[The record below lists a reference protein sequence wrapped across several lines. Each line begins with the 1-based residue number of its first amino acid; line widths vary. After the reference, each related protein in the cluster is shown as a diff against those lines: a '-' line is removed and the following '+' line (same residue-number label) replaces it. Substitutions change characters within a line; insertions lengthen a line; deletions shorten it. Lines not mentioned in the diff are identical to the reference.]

1 MIPAPRDGHASSQQ
15 PTYIEHVNL
24 FRWIADFFGFV
35 AFMLPM
41 RRKDE
46 RGKVP
51 GFIYGADDLSIHDY
65 LNRQPFGRSV
75 FISFERGS
83 LELAE
88 RFEKALRSE
97 GLMPWRYE
105 PADTRDVPLKTGDNM
120 LEQIKA
126 YREHHPAEAG
136 RLTATVRRCTAVL
149 FLVSAASL
157 RSAFCNLEAFVAGII
172 HTYGDDEHAS
182 VYVVLE
188 QANLSPPVFV
198 SKFWTKVYEPD
209 LEYGVAAV
217 IASEIDR
224 QAAKIE
230 MIERRRGRI
239 YR

>member
-1 MIPAPRDGHASSQQ
+1 MHSSQQ
-15 PTYIEHVNL
+15 PIYIERVNP
-24 FRWIADFFGFV
+24 FRWIADLFGFV
-35 AFMLPM
+35 AFMRAM

-46 RGKVP
+46 CGNVP
-51 GFIYGADDLSIHDY
+51 GFLYGVDDLSIHDY

-88 RFEKALRSE
+88 RFEKALRSQD
-97 GLMPWRYE
+97 LMPWRYE
-105 PADTRDVPLKTGDNM
+105 PGDTADVPLKTDDNM
-120 LEQIKA
+120 LEQIRA
-126 YREHHPAEAG
+126 YREQNPTETG

-157 RSAFCNLEAFVAGII
+157 RSAFCNFEGFVAGVI
-172 HTYGDDEHAS
+172 HTYGDDEHAA

-198 SKFWTKVYEPD
+198 SKFWTRVYKPD

-217 IASEIDR
+217 IASEIDA

-239 YR
+239 YC